1 MTILKMQFVRRLA
14 LTLSLLA
21 ALPFSGS
28 AQQALTGTIT
38 GTVTDASGAAVPDAQ
53 VTARNINT
61 GLERTTQSG
70 ELGIYTLTLLP
81 VGEYELTAKK
91 TGFNDLKVG
100 PVRVG
105 VGQSISAELQLAVGT
120 AATQIDVDASVSAV
134 ETTRTSVASSV
145 DNSQIANLGLNGRD
159 FLKFLLLTPGVTT
172 DVRTGDL
179 SFGGLRGTLNNLQVD
194 GSDNNNNFYGQA
206 LGRTGTGRAPY
217 QFSVDSVEEFQIN
230 TSTYS
235 AEFGRAGGAVT
246 NVVTKSGTND
256 FHGSAFEYFRDRYMN
271 ANTWINNSRGI
282 PRQPFHVNQ
291 FGGTVGG
298 PVVKNKDFFFF
309 NYDGQRRHLPN
320 PVFLGVPIPAA
331 LADPANQSKIQLLQ
345 SKLAPY
351 QLAYDQDVY
360 LVKNDWQI
368 SDKHR
373 LSGRYNRQKFSGV
386 GLESSGNQVAYE
398 HSGTA
403 YVKTDT
409 ISTSLAS
416 VFSPRWINEFRFQY
430 LRDDEPSEAYSTG
443 PETVLRESNTT
454 VLSFGASSITP
465 RYANIKGIQF
475 GDNMTHVSGRH
486 TFKVGADINHNQIE
500 NYFAGNV
507 RGSYTFNSYA
517 DFFANR
523 PASFIQAFPGEGT
536 PGFTTKPD
544 FTELGFYVQDEFRPT
559 PKLTLNFGVR
569 YDLALLTHPPVK
581 NPDPQLAS
589 FGLDTSKLDNDTNN
603 FGPRFGFAYKPLS
616 SDKVVIRGGY
626 GMFYGRT
633 PQILVSTAY
642 NQNGIS
648 AASLTFTG
656 AAIPPY
662 PANFN
667 SQPSGGTA
675 AVPSILL
682 FDPNYVLPL
691 VFQGS
696 IGTEF
701 EVSRNTTISVNYLNV
716 HGEHLTRTRDVN
728 LFPAVPVSVTLPD
741 VGGRTLLRY
750 PGPQGSPLRPMSH
763 FARAEVFESGA
774 NSFYNGF
781 TLAFRRR
788 FATHYQ
794 VNLSYTYAKAI
805 DDVAD
810 FTSVVPFN
818 SIDEGKMP
826 FYPTAPG
833 LDRGPSINDQRHRVV
848 TNFVWNLDY
857 FHGLKSKAAR
867 IVIDGWTLSGII
879 FAQTG
884 QPYSNAVGGDVNNDT
899 NSFTDRA
906 PQDARNT
913 NYAPTISNWDLTVRK
928 AFPIYRERVHFQIGL
943 DAFNA
948 FNQGNFLSTN
958 VRTGKYNFTP
968 ANGVFTLTNNFGTY
982 ASQTLDNRVLQVSG
996 KIMF

>member
-1 MTILKMQFVRRLA
+1 MFGLTRIASILAIFP
-14 LTLSLLA
+14 LA
-21 ALPFSGS
+21 AS

-38 GTVTDASGAAVPDAQ
+38 GTVTDPTEAAVPNAQ
-53 VTARNINT
+53 VTAHNINT
-61 GLERTTQSG
+61 GLERTASSG
-70 ELGIYTLTLLP
+70 DIGQYTLTLLP
-81 VGEYELTAKK
+81 VGEYEVSAKK
-91 TGFNDLKVG
+91 AGFADLKLG

-105 VGQSISAELQLAVGT
+105 VGQSVTVELRMSVSA
-120 AATQIDVDASVSAV
+120 AATQVQVEAGVANV
-134 ETTRTSVASSV
+134 ETTRSSVANSV
-145 DNSQIANLGLNGRD
+145 DNSQISNLGINGRD

-206 LGRTGTGRAPY
+206 VGRTGTGRAPY

-230 TSTYS
+230 SSTYS

-246 NVVTKSGTND
+246 NVVTKSGTNE

-331 LADPANQSKIQLLQ
+331 LAADPANQSKIQLLN
-345 SKLAPY
+345 SKIAPY

-360 LVKNDWQI
+360 LAKNDWQI
-368 SDKHR
+368 NDKHR
-373 LSGRYNRQKFSGV
+373 LSGRYNHQKFSGV
-386 GLESSGNQVAYE
+386 GLELSGNQSAYE
-398 HSGTA
+398 HTGTA
-403 YVKTDT
+403 FVKTDT
-409 ISTSLAS
+409 VSLSLAS
-416 VFSPRWINEFRFQY
+416 VFTANLINEFRFQF
-430 LRDDEPSEAYSTG
+430 LRDDEPSEAFSTG
-443 PETVLRESNTT
+443 PETVLREGGVTA
-454 VLSFGASSITP
+454 LSFGASSITP
-465 RYANIKGIQF
+465 RYANIKGEQF
-475 GDNMTHVSGRH
+475 GDNLTRIMGRH
-486 TFKVGADINHNQIE
+486 TLKVGADVNHNGIE

-523 PASFIQAFPGEGT
+523 PASFIQAFPGAGT
-536 PGFTTKPD
+536 PGFTTKPS
-544 FTELGFYVQDEFRPT
+544 FTELGFYVQDEFRVT
-559 PKLTLNFGVR
+559 PKLTLNLGLR
-569 YDLALLTHPPVK
+569 YDLALLTKPPVK
-581 NPDPQLAS
+581 NPDPQLSA
-589 FGLDTSKLDNDTNN
+589 FGLDTSALSNDTNN
-603 FGPRFGFAYKPLS
+603 FGPRFGFAYKPLT
-616 SDKVVIRGGY
+616 SDKLVVRGGY
-626 GMFYGRT
+626 GMFFGRT

-656 AAIPPY
+656 AAIPTY
-662 PANFN
+662 PNNFS
-667 SQPSGGTA
+667 SQPTGGTL

-682 FDPNYVLPL
+682 FDSNYVLPV

-696 IGTEF
+696 IGVEY
-701 EVSRNTTISVNYLNV
+701 EVARNTTISVNYLNV
-716 HGEHLTRTRDVN
+716 RGEHLTRTRDVN
-728 LFPAVPVSVTLPD
+728 LYPPVPVSVTLP
-741 VGGRTLLRY
+741 GLGSRTLLRY

-763 FARAEVFESGA
+763 FARTEVFESGA

-781 TLAFRRR
+781 TLGFKRR

-805 DDVAD
+805 DDVTD

-818 SIDEGKMP
+818 AIDEGKMAQ
-826 FYPTAPG
+826 YPTMPG
-833 LDRGPSINDQRHRVV
+833 LDRGPSVNDQRHRVI

-857 FHGLKSKAAR
+857 LHGVKNLA
-867 IVIDGWTLSGII
+867 VHYLVDGWSLSGVIL
-879 FAQTG
+879 AQTG
-884 QPYSNAVGGDVNNDT
+884 QPYSNGVGGDAVNDT
-899 NSFTDRA
+899 NSQTSRV
-906 PQDARNT
+906 PQDGRNT
-913 NYAPTISNWDLTVRK
+913 NHAPTISNWDLRVTK
-928 AFPIYRERVHFQIGL
+928 SIPLYRERVRFVLAL

-948 FNQGNFLSTN
+948 FNEAEFLTTN
-958 VRTGKYNFTP
+958 IRTGKYNFVTATGAFTP
-968 ANGVFTLTNNFGTY
+968 ATNFGTY
-982 ASQTLDNRVLQVSG
+982 ASQTLDNRILQVSG
-996 KIMF
+996 KIVF

>member
-1 MTILKMQFVRRLA
+1 MQQRVRIA
-14 LTLSLLA
+14 LSVCLLA
-21 ALPFSGS
+21 AAPLASF

-38 GTVTDASGAAVPDAQ
+38 GTVTDATSAAVPNAEI
-53 VTARNINT
+53 TARNINT
-61 GLERTTQSG
+61 GLERTTNSG
-70 ELGIYTLTLLP
+70 EVGIYTLTLLP
-81 VGEYELTAKK
+81 VGEYEVTAKK
-91 TGFNDLKVG
+91 TGFSDIKVG

-105 VGQSISAELQLAVGT
+105 VGQSVTVELRLAVGT
-120 AATQIDVDASVSAV
+120 ATTQVDVEAGVAAV

-179 SFGGLRGTLNNLQVD
+179 SFAGLRGTLNNLQVD

-230 TSTYS
+230 TSSYS

-246 NVVTKSGTND
+246 NVVTKSGTNE
-256 FHGSAFEYFRDRYMN
+256 FHGSAFEYLRDRYMN

-291 FGGTVGG
+291 FGGTLGG
-298 PVVKNKDFFFF
+298 PVVKNRDFFFF

-331 LADPANQSKIQLLQ
+331 LAADPANQSKIQLLT
-345 SKLAPY
+345 SKLDPY

-360 LVKNDWQI
+360 LIKDDWQI

-409 ISTSLAS
+409 VSLS
-416 VFSPRWINEFRFQY
+416 LSSIFSPRLINEFRFQY

-443 PETVLRESNTT
+443 PETVLRESNTN

-465 RYANIKGIQF
+465 RYANIKGLQF
-475 GDNMTHVSGRH
+475 GDNLTHISGRH
-486 TFKVGADINHNQIE
+486 TFKFGGDINHNQIE

-517 DFFANR
+517 DFFASR
-523 PASFIQAFPGEGT
+523 PASFIQAFPGAGT

-544 FTELGFYVQDEFRPT
+544 FTELGFYAQDEFRVNPR
-559 PKLTLNFGVR
+559 LTLNFGVR
-569 YDLALLTHPPVK
+569 YDLALLTHPPVQ
-581 NPDPQLAS
+581 NPDPQLAA
-589 FGLDTSKLDNDTNN
+589 FGLDTSKLDNDRNN
-603 FGPRFGFAYKPLS
+603 IGPRAGFAYKPLN

-626 GMFYGRT
+626 GLFYGRT

-648 AASLTFTG
+648 ASSLTFTG
-656 AAIPPY
+656 SAIPSY
-662 PANFN
+662 PSNF
-667 SQPSGGTA
+667 SSIPTGGTA

-696 IGTEF
+696 LGAEF
-701 EVSRNTTISVNYLNV
+701 EVTRNTTISVNYLNV
-716 HGEHLTRTRDVN
+716 RGEHLTRTRDVN
-728 LFPAVPVSVTLPD
+728 LYPPAPVSITLPD
-741 VGGRTLLRY
+741 TGARTLLRY

-763 FARAEVFESGA
+763 FARVEVFESGA

-788 FATHYQ
+788 FGTHYQ
-794 VNLSYTYAKAI
+794 VNLSYTLSKAI

-826 FYPTAPG
+826 AYPTLAG
-833 LDRGPSINDQRHRVV
+833 LDRGPSVNDQRHRVI

-857 FHGLKSKAAR
+857 FHGMKNRAAR
-867 IVIDGWTLSGII
+867 MLIDGWMLSGII
-879 FAQTG
+879 YAQTG
-884 QPYSNAVGGDVNNDT
+884 QPYSNSVGGDANNDT
-899 NSFTDRA
+899 NSFTERV
-906 PQDARNT
+906 PQDGRNT
-913 NYAPTISNWDLTVRK
+913 NYAPTISNWDLTVKK
-928 AFPIYRERVHFQIGL
+928 AIPLYRERVQFVLGL

-948 FNQGNFLSTN
+948 FNQANFLSTN
-958 VRTGKYNFTP
+958 VRTGKYNFNT
-968 ANGVFTLTNNFGTY
+968 ATGAFTLTNNFGTY
-982 ASQTLDNRVLQVSG
+982 ASQTLDNRILQVSG
-996 KIMF
+996 KIVF